1 MLRPML
7 YEQIK
12 PALFSSQFNN
22 FFEDVF
28 RRFDRGST
36 DVLDK
41 GDHYLLQAELPG
53 FQKED
58 ISVNLENDTLI
69 IKANHQEEVN
79 EEEGNYIR
87 RERNTS
93 SFQRVFSVAG
103 VDKDNISAMYN
114 NGILEVTLPKTDAAK
129 ESCRS
134 IEIK

>member
-22 FFEDVF
+22 FFDDVF

-69 IKANHQEEVN
+69 IKANHQEEVK

-87 RERNTS
+87 
-93 SFQRVFSVAG
+93 
-103 VDKDNISAMYN
+103 
-114 NGILEVTLPKTDAAK
+114 
-129 ESCRS
+129 
-134 IEIK
+134 

>member
-22 FFEDVF
+22 FFDDVF

-114 NGILEVTLPKTDAAK
+114 NGILEVTLPKTNAAK
-129 ESCRS
+129 ESYRS

>member
-12 PALFSSQFNN
+12 PALFSNQFNN
-22 FFEDVF
+22 FFDDF
-28 RRFDRGST
+28 FSRFDRGST

-41 GDHYLLQAELPG
+41 GDRYLLQAELPG

-93 SFQRVFSVAG
+93 SFQRVFSVAD
-103 VDKDNISAMYN
+103 VDKENISAMYK
-114 NGILEVTLPKTDAAK
+114 NGILEVTLPKTNAAK
-129 ESCRS
+129 ESYRS
-134 IEIK
+134 IEIM

>member
-22 FFEDVF
+22 FFDDF
-28 RRFDRGST
+28 FSRFDRGST

-53 FQKED
+53 FNKED
-58 ISVNLENDTLI
+58 ITVNLENDTLI
-69 IKANHQEEVN
+69 IKANHQEEVK
-79 EEEGNYIR
+79 EEKGNYIR
-87 RERNTS
+87 RERNTN
-93 SFQRVFSVAG
+93 SFQRAFSVAG
-103 VDKDNISAMYN
+103 VDKEKIMASYN
-114 NGILEVTLPKTDAAK
+114 NGILEVTLPKTDGAGDSSRA
-129 ESCRS
+129 